1 MLSGSAALDRHR
13 GKPRRAEVLKRRAQD
28 NGASITHAV
37 AGGRIREPWRRT
49 DLVTIGALSERTEVN
64 IETIR
69 YYERIGILPK
79 PPRSAGGHRLY
90 AEEYQRRLVFVRR
103 ARELGFSLRTCARFF
118 ALSGDR
124 HMACGQAKRI
134 TEKHVADIHRKV
146 DELKRL
152 ERALSAMV
160 TQCRGDDT
168 SDCPIT

>member
-1 MLSGSAALDRHR
+1 MN
-13 GKPRRAEVLKRRAQD
+13 RRLM
-28 NGASITHAV
+28 
-37 AGGRIREPWRRT
+37 
-49 DLVTIGALSERTEVN
+49 TIGALSEHTEVN

-90 AEEYQRRLVFVRR
+90 AEGYQRHLVFVRR
-103 ARELGFSLRTCARFF
+103 ARELGFSLEDVR
-118 ALSGDR
+118 ALLRLTGDR
-124 HMACGQAKRI
+124 HMACGKAKGI
-134 TEKHVADIHRKV
+134 TEKHIADIRRKV

-168 SDCPIT
+168 SDCPILDALAT